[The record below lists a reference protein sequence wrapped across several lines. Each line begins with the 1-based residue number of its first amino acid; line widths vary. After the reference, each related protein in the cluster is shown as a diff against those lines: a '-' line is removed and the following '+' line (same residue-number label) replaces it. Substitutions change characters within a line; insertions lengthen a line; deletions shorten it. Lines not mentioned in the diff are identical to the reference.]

1 MNGSIESS
9 PGMAMV
15 KTRKKNTALRE
26 EILRQR
32 QVVFGKRRYWIHIAI
47 WIFVFL
53 YIIFS
58 TGDFSLGLKIGIS
71 NAGKKQPP
79 ELNIGLMT
87 IGIAGGSLVAA
98 LMIYFYLLFVI
109 PFARYKQQKRYLWGG
124 LFLNMFAWMGMLI
137 IVVIIVTLLRE
148 RWQSEESDFALLIG
162 LFASASLMLSAY
174 FFAIYYFIDLYD
186 QQQYL
191 NSYQQVFT
199 DKLQAETN
207 FLKTQINPHFLFN
220 TLNNIYSL
228 TLSQSPDAPR
238 ITMQLKDL
246 IGYMVNDCAKDM
258 VPLDG
263 EIRFLENYV
272 SLEKLRNKQDHTTI
286 ELDVKGDTAGKEIAP
301 LLLVNFIENAFK
313 HGVKAGI
320 GQSFVRIRLYVM
332 DKVLAMEVSNSKPDL
347 IGEGKVPEGQKSSG
361 IGIRNV
367 KRRLE
372 LLYPNRY
379 KLRINQSENEF
390 NVHLNLQLL
399 SHGA

>member
-1 MNGSIESS
+1 
-9 PGMAMV
+9 
-15 KTRKKNTALRE
+15 
-26 EILRQR
+26 
-32 QVVFGKRRYWIHIAI
+32 
-47 WIFVFL
+47 
-53 YIIFS
+53 
-58 TGDFSLGLKIGIS
+58 
-71 NAGKKQPP
+71 
-79 ELNIGLMT
+79 
-87 IGIAGGSLVAA
+87 
-98 LMIYFYLLFVI
+98 
-109 PFARYKQQKRYLWGG
+109 
-124 LFLNMFAWMGMLI
+124 
-137 IVVIIVTLLRE
+137 
-148 RWQSEESDFALLIG
+148 
-162 LFASASLMLSAY
+162 
-174 FFAIYYFIDLYD
+174 
-186 QQQYL
+186 
-191 NSYQQVFT
+191 
-199 DKLQAETN
+199 
-207 FLKTQINPHFLFN
+207 
-220 TLNNIYSL
+220 
-228 TLSQSPDAPR
+228 
-238 ITMQLKDL
+238 
-246 IGYMVNDCAKDM
+246 M

-272 SLEKLRNKQDHTTI
+272 SLEKLRNKQDHTSI

-347 IGEGKVPEGQKSSG
+347 IGEGKAPEGQKSSG